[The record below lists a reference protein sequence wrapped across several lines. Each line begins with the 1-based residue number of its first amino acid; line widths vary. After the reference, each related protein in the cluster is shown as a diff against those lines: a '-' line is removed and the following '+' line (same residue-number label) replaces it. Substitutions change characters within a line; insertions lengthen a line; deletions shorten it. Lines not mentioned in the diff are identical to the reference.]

1 MTDSLGSLKQRFIAM
16 LAGDLALLLGAGA
29 CAFAYFVQNIGW
41 ALWAFLALLVAAFA
55 LQLWFIRGVARTG
68 KGD

>member
-1 MTDSLGSLKQRFIAM
+1 MTDLGRLKNRFIAM
-16 LAGDLALLLGAGA
+16 LVGDSLLLVAAVGF
-29 CAFAYFVQNIGW
+29 AFAYFVQNVGW
-41 ALWAFLALLVAAFA
+41 ALWAFLAFLAAAFG